1 MNNEINKEYFVWM
14 YNLVCNDKYY
24 TKLSYHKLLYS
35 LYNTDFTYTIARDK
49 NRADDGRELRYRFG
63 YDNGYSKD
71 EIARALD
78 TVPCS
83 VLEMMIAL
91 SFDIEENIMDD
102 PMYGNRIGQWF
113 WNMIVSLGLGS
124 MSDDKFDDGYFQFV
138 MNRFLCRDY
147 EPNGQGGLFTIYNNR
162 IDLRNVEIWYQAM
175 WYLDDFLENE

>member
-35 LYNTDFTYTIARDK
+35 LYNTDFTYIVARDK

-71 EIARALD
+71 VIAKSLD

-91 SFDIEENIMDD
+91 AIRCEESTMSDTRFGD
-102 PMYGNRIGQWF
+102 RTAQWF
-113 WNMIVSLGLGS
+113 WGMVNNLGLGD
-124 MSDDKFDDGYFQFV
+124 MYDRNFDKRYVLESIDIFL
-138 MNRFLCRDY
+138 NRKY
-147 EPNGQGGLFTIYNNR
+147 EPNGKGGLFTLRHSDY
-162 IDLRNVEIWYQAM
+162 DLRKMEIWYQLCN
-175 WYLDDFLENE
+175 YLDEIDLN